1 MKATSICMPYGKHRG
16 TRICDLPSNYLKW
29 LAETISE
36 DKGERDKNI
45 CLAADKEYQ
54 PRLMDGEI

>member
-1 MKATSICMPYGKHRG
+1 MPYGKHRG